1 MSGYKGALVHFDVC
15 LEDCLCGLISSC
27 PSILCLD
34 KFQTELGDCVKV
46 RKLESHDNEQML
58 LISTVSRVRDRK
70 EEKFT
75 A

>member
-1 MSGYKGALVHFDVC
+1 MHFDVC
-15 LEDCLCGLISSC
+15 QEDCLCGLISSC

-34 KFQTELGDCVKV
+34 KCQTELGDCVKV
-46 RKLESHDNEQML
+46 RKLESHDNEQIL